1 MPPKTTIPATCKP
14 SAWVATKV
22 AKAAE
27 AALDVSLAADP
38 AAAPQKT
45 WHSPE
50 EVKEAKQATAAKK
63 QAAVEKK
70 QAAVEQKQ
78 ADAAKKK
85 DDEVRHANMAQRVA
99 QLELELLCNDLSPTP
114 GPAYKAGA
122 QHQQATQSCLVVSTT
137 AAETDSEGT
146 TLHVQTAADKDDAP
160 MVEHQQ
166 EAAPTGF
173 SKSKAQLMVAKRVAE
188 ESKRETNTKVSMKA

>member
-1 MPPKTTIPATCKP
+1 M
-14 SAWVATKV
+14 
-22 AKAAE
+22 E

-38 AAAPQKT
+38 AAAPRKT
-45 WHSPE
+45 QHSLE
-50 EVKEAKQATAAKK
+50 EVKEAKQAAAAKK

-70 QAAVEQKQ
+70 QAAAEQKQ
-78 ADAAKKK
+78 AAAAKKK
-85 DDEVRHANMAQRVA
+85 DDEVRHANTVQRVA
-99 QLELELLCNDLSPTP
+99 QLELELLCDDLPPTP

-122 QHQQATQSCLVVSTT
+122 RCQQATQSRLVVSTT

-160 MVEHQQ
+160 VVEHQQ

-173 SKSKAQLMVAKRVAE
+173 SKSKVQLMAAKRVAE
-188 ESKRETNTKVSMKA
+188 ESKRETNTKVSMKV

>member
-14 SAWVATKV
+14 SAWVAAKV

-70 QAAVEQKQ
+70 
-78 ADAAKKK
+78 
-85 DDEVRHANMAQRVA
+85 
-99 QLELELLCNDLSPTP
+99 
-114 GPAYKAGA
+114 
-122 QHQQATQSCLVVSTT
+122 
-137 AAETDSEGT
+137 
-146 TLHVQTAADKDDAP
+146 
-160 MVEHQQ
+160 
-166 EAAPTGF
+166 
-173 SKSKAQLMVAKRVAE
+173 
-188 ESKRETNTKVSMKA
+188 

>member
-1 MPPKTTIPATCKP
+1 MPPKTTIPATHKP
-14 SAWVATKV
+14 SARVATKV
-22 AKAAE
+22 AKAVE

-38 AAAPQKT
+38 AAAPRKT
-45 WHSPE
+45 QHSLE
-50 EVKEAKQATAAKK
+50 EVKEAKQAAATKK

-70 QAAVEQKQ
+70 QAA
-78 ADAAKKK
+78 AAKKK
-85 DDEVRHANMAQRVA
+85 DDEVRHANTVQRVA
-99 QLELELLCNDLSPTP
+99 QLELELLCDDLPPTP

-122 QHQQATQSCLVVSTT
+122 RRQQATQSHLVVSTT

-173 SKSKAQLMVAKRVAE
+173 SKSKAQLMAAKRVAE
-188 ESKRETNTKVSMKA
+188 ESKRETNTKVSMKV